1 MIVCDE
7 GSVHRSLVLS
17 VHRTVLW
24 TSPEKAKERDLINRM
39 ESTDRREYE
48 MVYIAQP
55 DIGDDGL
62 RQLNDRMTQAITNQK
77 GAMTNTE
84 IWGKRTL
91 AYPIKKFYEGHYVLH
106 RFQMAPEGTEELDRL
121 LRLNEN
127 VIRYLIFRTDE

>member
-1 MIVCDE
+1 
-7 GSVHRSLVLS
+7 
-17 VHRTVLW
+17 
-24 TSPEKAKERDLINRM
+24 M
-39 ESTDRREYE
+39 ESTETREYE

-62 RQLNDRMTQAITNQK
+62 RQLNERLTQAITSQQ
-77 GAMTNTE
+77 GAISATE

-91 AYPIKKFYEGHYVLH
+91 AYQIKKFYEGHYVLH

-127 VIRYLIFRTDE
+127 VLRYLIVRTDE

>member
-17 VHRTVLW
+17 VHRMALW
-24 TSPEKAKERDLINRM
+24 TSPEKVKERDLINRM
-39 ESTDRREYE
+39 ESTETREYE

-62 RQLNDRMTQAITNQK
+62 RQLNERLTQAITSQQ
-77 GAMTNTE
+77 GAISATE

-91 AYPIKKFYEGHYVLH
+91 AYQIKKFYEGHYILH

-127 VIRYLIFRTDE
+127 VLRYLIVRTDD